1 MERLMSYYGA
11 PINSYGKRYFKRW
24 SHSKSQSRSGLEG
37 LGDISSASFF
47 IALSMLAK
55 KSVVQ
60 FTELVM
66 NQTRNAALDCITRMH
81 GRIRR
86 DRASETWEPTINSEV
101 QSSELLILN
110 AGGDV
115 IPNIIDEIPILSVL
129 GLSAKG
135 TMIVRDA
142 EELRVKESDRINSIV
157 RLIEAMGCSINEYVD
172 GFDLGGGQEIQPFY
186 YDSGGDHRMAMS
198 AIIAA
203 LTSFGKK
210 LQ

>member
-1 MERLMSYYGA
+1 MRV
-11 PINSYGKRYFKRW
+11 P
-24 SHSKSQSRSGLEG
+24 
-37 LGDISSASFF
+37 GDISSALFF

-60 FTELVM
+60 FTGIGD

-86 DRASETWEPTINSEV
+86 DRASETWEPTINLEV
-101 QSSELLILN
+101 QSSELFNTELS
-110 AGGDV
+110 GDV

-135 TMIVRDA
+135 TMKVRDA

-172 GFDLGGGQEIQPFY
+172 GFDLEGGQEIQPFY

-203 LTSFGKK
+203 LTSGVEATVENCDCIATSFPNFFDILKELG
-210 LQ
+210 LSFEVIEQ